1 MVHTALLLVRRNVR
15 LIGGELGG
23 PSIKYPCAAFLG
35 ALWLLYVLLSGLESY
50 CVINVPFLE

>member
-1 MVHTALLLVRRNVR
+1 MVHMALLLVRRNVR
-15 LIGGELGG
+15 LIGGEHGG